1 MNYFILCI
9 NYNAIYRQE
18 RLIEARYL
26 NEQVPEIVI
35 EYYEKKIK
43 FSNQIVNHY
52 IIDNKQVI

>member
-1 MNYFILCI
+1 M
-9 NYNAIYRQE
+9 QE

-35 EYYEKKIK
+35 EYYEQKIK
-43 FSNQIVNHY
+43 FSSQIVNHY